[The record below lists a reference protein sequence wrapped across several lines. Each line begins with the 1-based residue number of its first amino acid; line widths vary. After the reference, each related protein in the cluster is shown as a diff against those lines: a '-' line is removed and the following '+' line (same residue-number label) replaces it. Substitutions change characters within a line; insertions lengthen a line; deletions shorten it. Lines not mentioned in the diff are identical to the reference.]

1 MNDQY
6 IRSTFLT
13 FDPFSWNLTVLSKTI
28 KFIIKIYNFD
38 EVMQHSFEKK
48 ANFTDKEDLNAI
60 LELMRFYV
68 KNSINFEQTFLLQDY
83 IWSATN
89 KRRIN

>member
-1 MNDQY
+1 
-6 IRSTFLT
+6 
-13 FDPFSWNLTVLSKTI
+13 
-28 KFIIKIYNFD
+28 
-38 EVMQHSFEKK
+38 MQHSFEKK